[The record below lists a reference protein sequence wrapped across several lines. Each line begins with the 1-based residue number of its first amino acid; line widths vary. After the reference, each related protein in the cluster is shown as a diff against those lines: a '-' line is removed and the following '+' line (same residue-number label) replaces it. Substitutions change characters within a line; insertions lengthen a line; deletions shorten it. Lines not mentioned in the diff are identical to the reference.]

1 MKVKIQGTIVS
12 PDYDDGFFE
21 SWIDKGVITP
31 SSRVVGSIENATEP
45 IDLYINSYGGDV
57 FAGGEMMIALLKA
70 SAAGKL
76 ASVEVGTIAASM
88 AANIVAALRANG
100 VPVTANANSELMFHG
115 CYTET
120 IGGAQHHEDVAESL
134 RNVNESVI
142 ANLNRIGI
150 TECRAWFAEGREK
163 WIGAEDGLA
172 MGLFSEISGTKAEA
186 PTDAKSIAT
195 KLAAFAAS
203 ITTRKDYTMSI
214 DETIPTATETVAETA
229 TETASETASEEV
241 KATDEG
247 NDTGVEAKPVEA
259 VSGAPVNA
267 PAEAVSESDIEARV
281 TALANAR
288 FAGLQAKHDKM
299 ISELKA
305 KLDES
310 AKSLASVT
318 SERDQL
324 KGEVETLT
332 AGLADLRDQLAA
344 EKSAHESVVANV
356 LSHVGPEHGERK
368 NARETLAS
376 LPASKRAEFYKAHKA
391 EIDR

>member
-172 MGLFSEISGTKAEA
+172 MGLFSEINGTEAEA

-214 DETIPTATETVAETA
+214 DETIPTATETVAATA
-229 TETASETASEEV
+229 TETAANEV

-247 NDTGVEAKPVEA
+247 NDTGAEEKPVEA

>member
-120 IGGAQHHEDVAESL
+120 VGGAQHHEDVAESL

-172 MGLFSEISGTKAEA
+172 MGLFSEINGTEAEA

-195 KLAAFAAS
+195 KLAALAS
-203 ITTRKDYTMSI
+203 SINTRKDYAMSI
-214 DETIPTATETVAETA
+214 DDTIPTAAETA
-229 TETASETASEEV
+229 AETASEEV

-247 NDTGVEAKPVEA
+247 NDTGAEEKPVEA
-259 VSGAPVNA
+259 VSEAPVNA

-376 LPASKRAEFYKAHKA
+376 LPASKRAEYYKAHKA

>member
-1 MKVKIQGTIVS
+1 MKVKIEGVIVS
-12 PDYDDGFFE
+12 PDYDDGIFE
-21 SWIDKGVITP
+21 SWISKGVITP
-31 SSRVVGSIENATEP
+31 SSRVVRAVEDADEP

-70 SAAGKL
+70 HAAGRI
-76 ASVEVGTIAASM
+76 ASVEVGSIAASM

-100 VPVTANANSELMFHG
+100 CHVTANANSELMFHG

-134 RNVNESVI
+134 RNINDAVI
-142 ANLNRIGI
+142 ANLNSIGI

-163 WIGAEDGLA
+163 WIGAEDGVE
-172 MGLFSEISGTKAEA
+172 MGLFTSISDLTASKPADIKA
-186 PTDAKSIAT
+186 TAT
-195 KLAAFAAS
+195 KLAALAS
-203 ITTRKDYTMSI
+203 SINTRKDYAMSI
-214 DETIPTATETVAETA
+214 DDTIPTANKTVA
-229 TETASETASEEV
+229 ETASEEV

-247 NDTGVEAKPVEA
+247 NDTGAEEKPVEA
-259 VSGAPVNA
+259 TSEASVNA
-267 PAEAVSESDIEARV
+267 PAEAPAEVVSESDIEARV

-324 KGEVETLT
+324 KGEVETLM

>member
-21 SWIDKGVITP
+21 SWIDKGIITP

-100 VPVTANANSELMFHG
+100 VSVTANANSELMFHG

-120 IGGAQHHEDVAESL
+120 VGGAQHHEDVAESL

-172 MGLFSEISGTKAEA
+172 MGLFSEINGTEAEA

-229 TETASETASEEV
+229 TETASEEV

-259 VSGAPVNA
+259 VSEAHANT
-267 PAEAVSESDIEARV
+267 PAEAVIESDIEARV

-376 LPASKRAEFYKAHKA
+376 LPASKRAEYYKAHKA

>member
-21 SWIDKGVITP
+21 SWINKGIITP

-45 IDLYINSYGGDV
+45 INLYINSYGGDV
-57 FAGGEMMIALLKA
+57 FAGGEMLIALLKA
-70 SAAGKL
+70 SASGKL
-76 ASVEVGTIAASM
+76 ASVEVGSIAASM

-142 ANLNRIGI
+142 TNLNRIGI
-150 TECRAWFAEGREK
+150 TECRAWFSEGREK

-172 MGLFSEISGTKAEA
+172 MGLFSEIHGTKAEA

-214 DETIPTATETVAETA
+214 DETIPVNGGEAVTEDTVQEAVQQAE
-229 TETASETASEEV
+229 ETSEEN
-241 KATDEG
+241 ATNEATTAPAVD
-247 NDTGVEAKPVEA
+247 VEAL
-259 VSGAPVNA
+259 
-267 PAEAVSESDIEARV
+267 AEAR
-281 TALANAR
+281 ANER
-288 FAGLQAKHDKM
+288 FAGLQAKHDQM

-305 KLDES
+305 KLAES
-310 AKSLASVT
+310 VKGLASVT
-318 SERDQL
+318 AERDQL
-324 KGEVETLT
+324 KADVDRLT
-332 AGLADLRDQLAA
+332 ASHSEEVALLRAQLEA

>member
-45 IDLYINSYGGDV
+45 IELYINSYGGDV

-70 SAAGKL
+70 HAAGRI
-76 ASVEVGTIAASM
+76 ASVEVGSIAASM

-120 IGGAQHHEDVAESL
+120 VGGAQHHEDVAESL

-172 MGLFSEISGTKAEA
+172 MGLFSEINGTEAEA

-214 DETIPTATETVAETA
+214 DETIPTATETIAETA
-229 TETASETASEEV
+229 TETASKEV
-241 KATDEG
+241 KATGEG
-247 NDTGVEAKPVEA
+247 NDTGVEAKPVQATSE
-259 VSGAPVNA
+259 A
-267 PAEAVSESDIEARV
+267 PAEVVSESDIEARV

>member
-1 MKVKIQGTIVS
+1 MKVKIEGVIVS
-12 PDYDDGFFE
+12 PDYDDGIFE
-21 SWIDKGVITP
+21 SWISKGVITP
-31 SSRVVGSIENATEP
+31 SSRVVRAVEDADEP

-70 SAAGKL
+70 YAAGRI
-76 ASVEVGTIAASM
+76 ASVEVGSIAASM

-100 VPVTANANSELMFHG
+100 CPVAANANSELMFHG

-134 RNVNESVI
+134 RNINDAVI

-163 WIGAEDGLA
+163 WIGATDGVE
-172 MGLFSEISGTKAEA
+172 MGLFTSISDLTASNPADIKA
-186 PTDAKSIAT
+186 TAT
-195 KLAAFAAS
+195 KLAALAS
-203 ITTRKDYTMSI
+203 SINTRKDYAMSI
-214 DETIPTATETVAETA
+214 DDTIPTAAETVA
-229 TETASETASEEV
+229 ETASEEV
-241 KATDEG
+241 KATEEV
-247 NDTGVEAKPVEA
+247 NDTGSEEKPVEA
-259 VSGAPVNA
+259 TSEA

-288 FAGLQAKHDKM
+288 FAGLQAKHDQM

-305 KLDES
+305 KLAES
-310 AKSLASVT
+310 VKGLASVT
-318 SERDQL
+318 AERDQL
-324 KGEVETLT
+324 KADVDRLT
-332 AGLADLRDQLAA
+332 ASHSEEVALLRAQLEA

>member
-57 FAGGEMMIALLKA
+57 FAGGEIMIALLKA

-100 VPVTANANSELMFHG
+100 VPVTANANSEMMFHG

-172 MGLFSEISGTKAEA
+172 MGLFSEINGMVAEA

-214 DETIPTATETVAETA
+214 DETIPTANETVAETA
-229 TETASETASEEV
+229 TETASKEV

-247 NDTGVEAKPVEA
+247 NDTGVEEKPVEA
-259 VSGAPVNA
+259 ASEAPVND

-324 KGEVETLT
+324 KGAVETLT

>member
-100 VPVTANANSELMFHG
+100 VPVTANANSEMMFHG

-172 MGLFSEISGTKAEA
+172 MGLFSEINGMVAEA

-214 DETIPTATETVAETA
+214 DETIPTANETVAETA
-229 TETASETASEEV
+229 TETASKEV

-247 NDTGVEAKPVEA
+247 NDTGVEEKPVEA
-259 VSGAPVNA
+259 ASEAPVND

-288 FAGLQAKHDKM
+288 FAGLQAKHEKM

>member
-1 MKVKIQGTIVS
+1 MKVKIEGVIVS
-12 PDYDDGFFE
+12 PDYDDGIFE
-21 SWIDKGVITP
+21 SWISKGVITP
-31 SSRVVGSIENATEP
+31 SSRVVRAVEDADDP

-70 SAAGKL
+70 HASGRI
-76 ASVEVGTIAASM
+76 ASVEVGSIAASM

-100 VPVTANANSELMFHG
+100 CHVTANANSELMFHG

-134 RNVNESVI
+134 RNINDAVI
-142 ANLNRIGI
+142 ANLNSIGI

-163 WIGAEDGLA
+163 WIGAEDGVE
-172 MGLFSEISGTKAEA
+172 MGLFTSISDLTASKPADIKA
-186 PTDAKSIAT
+186 TAT
-195 KLAAFAAS
+195 KLAALAS
-203 ITTRKDYTMSI
+203 SINTRKDYAMSI
-214 DETIPTATETVAETA
+214 DDTIPTANETVAET
-229 TETASETASEEV
+229 SSEEV

-247 NDTGVEAKPVEA
+247 NDMGAEEKPVEA
-259 VSGAPVNA
+259 TSEA
-267 PAEAVSESDIEARV
+267 PAEVVSESDIEARV

-324 KGEVETLT
+324 AAEVETLT

>member
-12 PDYDDGFFE
+12 PDYDDSFFE

-120 IGGAQHHEDVAESL
+120 VGGAQHHEDVAESL

-172 MGLFSEISGTKAEA
+172 MGLFSEINGTEAEA

-195 KLAAFAAS
+195 KLAAFAES

-229 TETASETASEEV
+229 TETASKEV

-247 NDTGVEAKPVEA
+247 NDTGVEAKPVES
-259 VSGAPVNA
+259 VSEAPANA

>member
-1 MKVKIQGTIVS
+1 MKVKIEGVIVS
-12 PDYDDGFFE
+12 PDYDDGIFE
-21 SWIDKGVITP
+21 SWISKGVITP
-31 SSRVVGSIENATEP
+31 SSRVVRAVEDADEP

-70 SAAGKL
+70 HAAGRI
-76 ASVEVGTIAASM
+76 ASVEVGSIAASM

-100 VPVTANANSELMFHG
+100 CHVTANANSELMFHG

-134 RNVNESVI
+134 RNINDAVI

-163 WIGAEDGLA
+163 WIGSEDGLE
-172 MGLFSEISGTKAEA
+172 MGLFTSISDLTASKPADIKA
-186 PTDAKSIAT
+186 TAT
-195 KLAAFAAS
+195 KLAALAS
-203 ITTRKDYTMSI
+203 SINTRKDYAMSI
-214 DETIPTATETVAETA
+214 DDTIPTANETVA
-229 TETASETASEEV
+229 ETASEEV
-241 KATDEG
+241 KATEEV
-247 NDTGVEAKPVEA
+247 NDKVAEEKPVEA
-259 VSGAPVNA
+259 VSEA
-267 PAEAVSESDIEARV
+267 PANTPAETPADAVSESDIEARV

>member
-120 IGGAQHHEDVAESL
+120 VGGAQHHEDVAESL

-172 MGLFSEISGTKAEA
+172 MGLFSEINGTEAEA
-186 PTDAKSIAT
+186 PIDAKSIAT

-229 TETASETASEEV
+229 TETASKEV

-247 NDTGVEAKPVEA
+247 NDTGAEEKPVEA
-259 VSGAPVNA
+259 VSEA

>member
-12 PDYDDGFFE
+12 PDYDDGFFD
-21 SWIDKGVITP
+21 SWIEKGVITP

-172 MGLFSEISGTKAEA
+172 MGLFSEINGTEAEA

-214 DETIPTATETVAETA
+214 DETIPTATETVADAVTEKA
-229 TETASETASEEV
+229 TETASEEV

-247 NDTGVEAKPVEA
+247 NDKGVEAKPVEA
-259 VSGAPVNA
+259 ASEAPVNA

-324 KGEVETLT
+324 KGEVENLT

-376 LPASKRAEFYKAHKA
+376 LPASKRAEYYKAHKA

>member
-31 SSRVVGSIENATEP
+31 SSRIVGSIENATEP
-45 IDLYINSYGGDV
+45 IELYINSYGGDV

-120 IGGAQHHEDVAESL
+120 VGGAQHHEDVSESL

-172 MGLFSEISGTKAEA
+172 MGLFSEINGTEAEA

-229 TETASETASEEV
+229 EETAAETASEEA

-247 NDTGVEAKPVEA
+247 NDTVVEAKPVE
-259 VSGAPVNA
+259 VTSEAPVND

-324 KGEVETLT
+324 KGEVETLS

-376 LPASKRAEFYKAHKA
+376 LPASKRAEYYKAHKA

>member
-1 MKVKIQGTIVS
+1 MKVKIEGVIVS
-12 PDYDDGFFE
+12 PDYDDGIFE
-21 SWIDKGVITP
+21 SWISKGVITP
-31 SSRVVGSIENATEP
+31 SSRVVRAVEDADEP

-70 SAAGKL
+70 HAAGRI
-76 ASVEVGTIAASM
+76 ASVEVGSIAASM

-100 VPVTANANSELMFHG
+100 CHVTANANSELMFHG

-134 RNVNESVI
+134 RNINDAVI

-163 WIGAEDGLA
+163 WIGSEDGLE
-172 MGLFSEISGTKAEA
+172 MGLFTSISDFKASKPA
-186 PTDAKSIAT
+186 DIKATAT
-195 KLAAFAAS
+195 KLAELAS
-203 ITTRKDYTMSI
+203 SINTRKDYAMSI
-214 DETIPTATETVAETA
+214 DDTIPATETVA
-229 TETASETASEEV
+229 ETASEEV

-247 NDTGVEAKPVEA
+247 NDTGVEEKPVEA
-259 VSGAPVNA
+259 VSEAPANA
-267 PAEAVSESDIEARV
+267 PAETPADAVSESDIGARV

-324 KGEVETLT
+324 KCDVETLT

>member
-21 SWIDKGVITP
+21 SWIDKGIITP

-45 IDLYINSYGGDV
+45 INLYINSYGGDV
-57 FAGGEMMIALLKA
+57 FAGGEMLIALLKA
-70 SAAGKL
+70 SASGKL
-76 ASVEVGTIAASM
+76 ASVEVGSIAASM

-142 ANLNRIGI
+142 TNLNRIGI
-150 TECRAWFAEGREK
+150 TECRAWFSEGREK

-172 MGLFSEISGTKAEA
+172 MGLFSEINGTKAEA

-214 DETIPTATETVAETA
+214 DETIPVNGGEAVTEETVQEAVQQAVQQAE
-229 TETASETASEEV
+229 ETSEEN
-241 KATDEG
+241 ATNEATTAPAVD
-247 NDTGVEAKPVEA
+247 VEAL
-259 VSGAPVNA
+259 
-267 PAEAVSESDIEARV
+267 AEAR
-281 TALANAR
+281 ANER
-288 FAGLQAKHDKM
+288 FAGLQAKHDQM

-305 KLDES
+305 KLAES
-310 AKSLASVT
+310 VKGLASVT
-318 SERDQL
+318 AERDQL
-324 KGEVETLT
+324 KADVDRLT
-332 AGLADLRDQLAA
+332 ASHSEEVALLRAQLEA

>member
-12 PDYDDGFFE
+12 PDYDDGFFD
-21 SWIDKGVITP
+21 SWIEKGVITP

-120 IGGAQHHEDVAESL
+120 VGGAQHHEDVAESL

-172 MGLFSEISGTKAEA
+172 MGLFSEINGTEAEA

-203 ITTRKDYTMSI
+203 ITTRKDYAMSI
-214 DETIPTATETVAETA
+214 DDTIPTATETVAETA
-229 TETASETASEEV
+229 TETASQEV
-241 KATDEG
+241 KDTDEG

-259 VSGAPVNA
+259 TSDAPVNA
-267 PAEAVSESDIEARV
+267 PEESVSEPDIEARV

-324 KGEVETLT
+324 KGEVENLT

-376 LPASKRAEFYKAHKA
+376 LPASKRAEYYKAHKA

>member
-45 IDLYINSYGGDV
+45 IELYINSYGGDV

-100 VPVTANANSELMFHG
+100 VPVTANANSEIMFHG

-120 IGGAQHHEDVAESL
+120 VGGAQHHEDVAESL

-172 MGLFSEISGTKAEA
+172 MGLFSEINGTEAEA

-195 KLAAFAAS
+195 KLAALAS
-203 ITTRKDYTMSI
+203 SINTRKDYAMSI
-214 DETIPTATETVAETA
+214 DDTIPTANETVA
-229 TETASETASEEV
+229 ETASEEV

-247 NDTGVEAKPVEA
+247 NDTGAEEKPVEA
-259 VSGAPVNA
+259 VSEAPANA
-267 PAEAVSESDIEARV
+267 PAETPAEAVSESDIEARV

-376 LPASKRAEFYKAHKA
+376 LPASKRAEYYKAHKA

>member
-12 PDYDDGFFE
+12 PDYDDSFFE

-45 IDLYINSYGGDV
+45 IELYINSYGGDV

-120 IGGAQHHEDVAESL
+120 VGGAQHHEDVAESL

-172 MGLFSEISGTKAEA
+172 MGLFSEINGTEAEA

-203 ITTRKDYTMSI
+203 ITTRKDYAMSI
-214 DETIPTATETVAETA
+214 DDTIPTANETVAETT
-229 TETASETASEEV
+229 TETTSKEV
-241 KATDEG
+241 QATDEG

-259 VSGAPVNA
+259 ASEAPVND
-267 PAEAVSESDIEARV
+267 PAEAVIESDIEARV

>member
-120 IGGAQHHEDVAESL
+120 VGGAQHHEDVAESL

-172 MGLFSEISGTKAEA
+172 MGLFSEINGTEAEA

-195 KLAAFAAS
+195 KLAAFAES

-229 TETASETASEEV
+229 TETASEEV

-247 NDTGVEAKPVEA
+247 NDTGAEAKPVEA
-259 VSGAPVNA
+259 TSEAPVND
-267 PAEAVSESDIEARV
+267 PAEAVGESDIEARV

>member
-21 SWIDKGVITP
+21 SWIDKGIITP

-45 IDLYINSYGGDV
+45 IELYINSYGGDV

-120 IGGAQHHEDVAESL
+120 VGGAQHHEDVAESL

-172 MGLFSEISGTKAEA
+172 MGLFSEINGTEAEA

-229 TETASETASEEV
+229 TETASEEV

-247 NDTGVEAKPVEA
+247 NDTGAEAKPVEA
-259 VSGAPVNA
+259 VSEAPVND
-267 PAEAVSESDIEARV
+267 PAESVSESDIEARV
-281 TALANAR
+281 TALANAL
-288 FAGLQAKHDKM
+288 FAVLQAKHDKM

>member
-31 SSRVVGSIENATEP
+31 SSRVVWSIENATEP

-100 VPVTANANSELMFHG
+100 VPVTANANSEMMFHG

-172 MGLFSEISGTKAEA
+172 MGLFSEINGTEAEA

-229 TETASETASEEV
+229 TETASKEV

-259 VSGAPVNA
+259 VSEAPANA

>member
-70 SAAGKL
+70 SATGKL

-100 VPVTANANSELMFHG
+100 VQVTANANSELMFHG

-120 IGGAQHHEDVAESL
+120 VGGAQHHEDVAESL

-172 MGLFSEISGTKAEA
+172 MGLFSEINGTEAEA

-195 KLAAFAAS
+195 KLAALAS
-203 ITTRKDYTMSI
+203 SINTRKDYAMSI
-214 DETIPTATETVAETA
+214 DDTIPTANETVAET
-229 TETASETASEEV
+229 SSEEV

-247 NDTGVEAKPVEA
+247 NDKGAEEKPVEA
-259 VSGAPVNA
+259 VSDAPVNA

-376 LPASKRAEFYKAHKA
+376 LPASKRAEYYNAHKA

>member
-21 SWIDKGVITP
+21 SWIDKGIITP
-31 SSRVVGSIENATEP
+31 SSRVVGSIENAMEP

-120 IGGAQHHEDVAESL
+120 VGGAQHHEDVAESL

-172 MGLFSEISGTKAEA
+172 MGLFSEINGTEAEA

-203 ITTRKDYTMSI
+203 ITTRKDYAMSI
-214 DETIPTATETVAETA
+214 DDTIPTATETVAETA
-229 TETASETASEEV
+229 TETASKEV

-247 NDTGVEAKPVEA
+247 NDKGEEAKPVEA
-259 VSGAPVNA
+259 TSEAPVNA
-267 PAEAVSESDIEARV
+267 PEDAVSEPDIEARV

-324 KGEVETLT
+324 KGEVENLT

-376 LPASKRAEFYKAHKA
+376 LPASKRAEYYKAHKA

>member
-21 SWIDKGVITP
+21 SWIDKGIITP

-120 IGGAQHHEDVAESL
+120 VGGAQHHEDVAESL

-172 MGLFSEISGTKAEA
+172 MGLFSEINGTEAEA

-195 KLAAFAAS
+195 KLAALAS
-203 ITTRKDYTMSI
+203 SINTRKDYAMSI
-214 DETIPTATETVAETA
+214 DDTIPTANETVA
-229 TETASETASEEV
+229 ETASEEV
-241 KATDEG
+241 KATDEC

-259 VSGAPVNA
+259 NSEAPVNDS
-267 PAEAVSESDIEARV
+267 AEAVIESDIEARV

-376 LPASKRAEFYKAHKA
+376 LPAAKRAEFYKAHKA

>member
-21 SWIDKGVITP
+21 SWIEKGIITP
-31 SSRVVGSIENATEP
+31 SSRIVGAIESATEP
-45 IDLYINSYGGDV
+45 INLYINSYGGDV
-57 FAGGEMMIALLKA
+57 FAGGEMLIALLKA
-70 SAAGKL
+70 SASGKL
-76 ASVEVGTIAASM
+76 ASVEVGSIAASM

-142 ANLNRIGI
+142 TNLNRIGI
-150 TECRAWFAEGREK
+150 TECRAWFSEGREK
-163 WIGAEDGLA
+163 WLGAEDGLA
-172 MGLFSEISGTKAEA
+172 MGLFSEINGTKAEA

-214 DETIPTATETVAETA
+214 DETIPTATETVVETA
-229 TETASETASEEV
+229 TETASKDV

-247 NDTGVEAKPVEA
+247 NDTGAEEKPVEA
-259 VSGAPVNA
+259 VSEAPANA
-267 PAEAVSESDIEARV
+267 PADAVSESDIEARV

>member
-120 IGGAQHHEDVAESL
+120 VGGAQHHEDVAESL

-172 MGLFSEISGTKAEA
+172 MGLFSEINGTEAEA

-203 ITTRKDYTMSI
+203 ITTRKDYAMSI
-214 DETIPTATETVAETA
+214 DDTIPTANKTVA
-229 TETASETASEEV
+229 ETASEEV

-247 NDTGVEAKPVEA
+247 NDTGAEEKPVEA
-259 VSGAPVNA
+259 TSEAPVNA
-267 PAEAVSESDIEARV
+267 PAEAPAEAVGESDIEARV

>member
-21 SWIDKGVITP
+21 SWIDKGIITP

-45 IDLYINSYGGDV
+45 IELYINSYGGDV

-120 IGGAQHHEDVAESL
+120 VGGAQHHEDVAESL

-172 MGLFSEISGTKAEA
+172 MGLFSEINGTEAEA

-203 ITTRKDYTMSI
+203 ITTRKDYAMSI
-214 DETIPTATETVAETA
+214 DDTIPTATETVAETA
-229 TETASETASEEV
+229 AETASEEV

-247 NDTGVEAKPVEA
+247 NDTGAEAKPVEA
-259 VSGAPVNA
+259 VSEAPVND

>member
-1 MKVKIQGTIVS
+1 MKVKIEGVIVS
-12 PDYDDGFFE
+12 PDYDDGIFE
-21 SWIDKGVITP
+21 SWISKGVITP
-31 SSRVVGSIENATEP
+31 SSRVVRAVEDADEP

-70 SAAGKL
+70 HAAGRI
-76 ASVEVGTIAASM
+76 ASVEVGSIAASM

-100 VPVTANANSELMFHG
+100 CHVTANANSELMFHG

-134 RNVNESVI
+134 RNINDAVI
-142 ANLNRIGI
+142 ANLNSIGI

-163 WIGAEDGLA
+163 WIGAEDGLE
-172 MGLFSEISGTKAEA
+172 MGLFTSISNLTASKPADIKA
-186 PTDAKSIAT
+186 TAT
-195 KLAAFAAS
+195 KLAALAS
-203 ITTRKDYTMSI
+203 SINTRKDYAMSI
-214 DETIPTATETVAETA
+214 DDTIPTANETVAETA
-229 TETASETASEEV
+229 PEEV
-241 KATDEG
+241 NVTDEG
-247 NDTGVEAKPVEA
+247 NDTGAEAKPVEA
-259 VSGAPVNA
+259 VSEAPVNASAEA

>member
-70 SAAGKL
+70 SATGKL

-120 IGGAQHHEDVAESL
+120 VGGAQHHEDVAESL

-172 MGLFSEISGTKAEA
+172 MGLFSEINGTEAEA

-195 KLAAFAAS
+195 KLAALAS
-203 ITTRKDYTMSI
+203 SINTRKDYAMSI
-214 DETIPTATETVAETA
+214 DDTIPTANETVAETA
-229 TETASETASEEV
+229 SEEV
-241 KATDEG
+241 NATDEG
-247 NDTGVEAKPVEA
+247 NDTGAEEKPVEA
-259 VSGAPVNA
+259 VSEA
-267 PAEAVSESDIEARV
+267 PANTPAGTPAGTPADAVSESDIEARV

>member
-12 PDYDDGFFE
+12 PDYDDSFFE

-100 VPVTANANSELMFHG
+100 VPVTANANSEMMFHG

-120 IGGAQHHEDVAESL
+120 VGGAQHHEDVAESL

-172 MGLFSEISGTKAEA
+172 MGLFSEIKGTEAEA

-229 TETASETASEEV
+229 TETASKEV

-259 VSGAPVNA
+259 VSEAPANA

-332 AGLADLRDQLAA
+332 AGLADLRDLLAA

>member
-172 MGLFSEISGTKAEA
+172 MGLFSEINGTEAEA

-214 DETIPTATETVAETA
+214 DETIPTATETVVETA
-229 TETASETASEEV
+229 TETASKEV
-241 KATDEG
+241 KSTEEG

-259 VSGAPVNA
+259 NSEA
-267 PAEAVSESDIEARV
+267 PAEVVSESDIEARV

>member
-12 PDYDDGFFE
+12 PDYDDSFFE

-172 MGLFSEISGTKAEA
+172 MGLFSEINGTEAEA

-195 KLAAFAAS
+195 KLAALAS
-203 ITTRKDYTMSI
+203 SINTRKDYAMSI
-214 DETIPTATETVAETA
+214 DDTIPTANETVA
-229 TETASETASEEV
+229 ETASEEV

-247 NDTGVEAKPVEA
+247 NDTGVEEKPVEA
-259 VSGAPVNA
+259 VSEAPANA

-324 KGEVETLT
+324 KGEVENLT

-376 LPASKRAEFYKAHKA
+376 LPASKRAEYYKAHKA

>member
-21 SWIDKGVITP
+21 SWIDKGIITP

-45 IDLYINSYGGDV
+45 INLYINSYGGDV
-57 FAGGEMMIALLKA
+57 FAGGEMLIALLKA
-70 SAAGKL
+70 SASGKL
-76 ASVEVGTIAASM
+76 ASVEVGSIAASM

-142 ANLNRIGI
+142 TNLNRIGI

-172 MGLFSEISGTKAEA
+172 MGLFSEINGTKAEA

-214 DETIPTATETVAETA
+214 DETIPVNRGEAVTEETVQDDVQQADET
-229 TETASETASEEV
+229 SEEN
-241 KATDEG
+241 ATNEATTAPAVD
-247 NDTGVEAKPVEA
+247 VEAL
-259 VSGAPVNA
+259 
-267 PAEAVSESDIEARV
+267 AEAR
-281 TALANAR
+281 ANER
-288 FAGLQAKHDKM
+288 FAGLQAKHDQM

-305 KLDES
+305 KLAES
-310 AKSLASVT
+310 VKGLASVT
-318 SERDQL
+318 AERDQL
-324 KGEVETLT
+324 KADVDRLT
-332 AGLADLRDQLAA
+332 ASHSEEVALLRAQLEA

>member
-172 MGLFSEISGTKAEA
+172 MGLFSEINGTEAEA

-195 KLAAFAAS
+195 KLAALAS
-203 ITTRKDYTMSI
+203 SINTRKDYAMSI
-214 DETIPTATETVAETA
+214 DDTIPTATETVAETA
-229 TETASETASEEV
+229 TETASKEV

-247 NDTGVEAKPVEA
+247 NDTGAEEKPVEA
-259 VSGAPVNA
+259 VSEAPANA

>member
-120 IGGAQHHEDVAESL
+120 VGGAQHHEDVAESL

-172 MGLFSEISGTKAEA
+172 MGLFSEINGTEAEA

-195 KLAAFAAS
+195 KLAALAS
-203 ITTRKDYTMSI
+203 SINTRKDYAMSI
-214 DETIPTATETVAETA
+214 DDTIPTANETVAD
-229 TETASETASEEV
+229 TASEEV

-247 NDTGVEAKPVEA
+247 NDTGAEEKPVEA
-259 VSGAPVNA
+259 VSEAPANA
-267 PAEAVSESDIEARV
+267 PAETPADAVSESDIEARV

>member
-31 SSRVVGSIENATEP
+31 SSRVVGSLENATEP

-120 IGGAQHHEDVAESL
+120 VGGAQHHEDVAESL

-172 MGLFSEISGTKAEA
+172 MGLFSEINGTEAEA

-195 KLAAFAAS
+195 KLAALAS
-203 ITTRKDYTMSI
+203 SINTRKDYTMSI

-229 TETASETASEEV
+229 TETASKEV

-247 NDTGVEAKPVEA
+247 NDTGAEEKPVEA
-259 VSGAPVNA
+259 VSEAPVNA

-356 LSHVGPEHGERK
+356 LSHVGPEHGERM

-376 LPASKRAEFYKAHKA
+376 LPASKRAEYYKAHKA

>member
-12 PDYDDGFFE
+12 PDYDDGFFD
-21 SWIDKGVITP
+21 SWIDKGIITP

-100 VPVTANANSELMFHG
+100 VPVTANANSEIMFHG

-120 IGGAQHHEDVAESL
+120 VGGAQHHEDVAESL

-142 ANLNRIGI
+142 TNLNRIGI

-172 MGLFSEISGTKAEA
+172 MGLFSEINGTEAEA

-214 DETIPTATETVAETA
+214 DETIPTATETVAENA
-229 TETASETASEEV
+229 TETASKEV
-241 KATDEG
+241 KDTDEG

-259 VSGAPVNA
+259 TSEAPVNA
-267 PAEAVSESDIEARV
+267 PEEAVSEPDIEARV

-324 KGEVETLT
+324 KGEVENLT

-376 LPASKRAEFYKAHKA
+376 LPASKRAEYYKAHKA

>member
-45 IDLYINSYGGDV
+45 IELYINSYGGDV

-120 IGGAQHHEDVAESL
+120 VGGAQHHEDVAESL

-172 MGLFSEISGTKAEA
+172 MGLFSEINGAEAEA

-195 KLAAFAAS
+195 KLAALAS
-203 ITTRKDYTMSI
+203 SINTRKDYAMSI
-214 DETIPTATETVAETA
+214 DDTIPTANETVA
-229 TETASETASEEV
+229 ETASEEV
-241 KATDEG
+241 KATYKG
-247 NDTGVEAKPVEA
+247 NDTGAEEKPVEA
-259 VSGAPVNA
+259 VSETPANT
-267 PAEAVSESDIEARV
+267 PAETPADAVSESDIEARV